1 MPGQCLASV
10 AFQRCFKDVEVLY
23 LVGASDQ
30 WIGLKYRQV
39 AIFFP
44 SFVNSNFNGNGV
56 FRREGRKTL
65 SRNEEVLGSDF
76 RRVGEKIHSGG
87 EQKRS
92 QHMVKMQRRDK

>member
-1 MPGQCLASV
+1 M
-10 AFQRCFKDVEVLY
+10 
-23 LVGASDQ
+23 
-30 WIGLKYRQV
+30 
-39 AIFFP
+39 
-44 SFVNSNFNGNGV
+44 NSNFGNGV
-56 FRREGRKTL
+56 FGREGRKTL